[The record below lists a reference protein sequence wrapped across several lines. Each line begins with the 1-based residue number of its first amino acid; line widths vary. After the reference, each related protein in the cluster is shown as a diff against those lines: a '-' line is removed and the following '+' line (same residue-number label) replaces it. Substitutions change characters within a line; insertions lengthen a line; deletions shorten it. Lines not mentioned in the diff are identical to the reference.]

1 MCAEILARFHDALVQ
16 DWAASGKHLLL
27 VVSLAS
33 QLPWI
38 VLPVTKVKSGV
49 LELNVRICKDKN
61 LPSCD
66 VCLPRGLVIGRM
78 DVDGRL
84 NPFAQP

>member
-16 DWAASGKHLLL
+16 DWAA
-27 VVSLAS
+27 
-33 QLPWI
+33 
-38 VLPVTKVKSGV
+38 VTKVKSGV